1 MIGKLG
7 RRAIDLLVVLFALLG
22 FVFVPLGKHTALED
36 VVAILSTGP
45 ARDAG
50 HELVEATRRLK
61 QRLLGQIEHDTVP
74 SAEPPNAAATPRRA
88 HAAARRPGLV
98 PVQARRDAGAPDASL
113 TWTP

>member
-22 FVFVPLGKHTALED
+22 FAFVPLGRHTALEH
-36 VVAILSTGP
+36 VVAVFSTGP

-50 HELVEATRRLK
+50 HELVQATERLRR
-61 QRLLGQIEHDTVP
+61 RLLGGLHADTLP
-74 SAEPPNAAATPRRA
+74 SAEPPTNAAPAHRLVRPSASHAVRRVA
-88 HAAARRPGLV
+88 
-98 PVQARRDAGAPDASL
+98 ARRDAGAPDASL